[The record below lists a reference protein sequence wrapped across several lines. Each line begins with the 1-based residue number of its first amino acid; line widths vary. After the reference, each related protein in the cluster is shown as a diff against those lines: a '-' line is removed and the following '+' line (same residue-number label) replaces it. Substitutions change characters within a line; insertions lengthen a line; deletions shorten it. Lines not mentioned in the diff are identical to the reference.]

1 MASTLPNQRPRTPS
15 DSYRSNNASTLSP
28 SSEPKDRHGSLRRRP
43 SFSFLRRSKS
53 REGGVARTVSQG
65 TTRSSSGGSVSGR
78 KLSKKRLVLERER
91 EMRQE
96 NIPPFPPR
104 IPDIPR
110 TLTLQTF
117 GGEDYRPENVP
128 MVSGISDGYASG
140 PSFSLASRGTP
151 GLAVTHN
158 LPIPPIPADSLGGR
172 PPFDPYARTE
182 SMTHRG
188 RHSYASSAV
197 STINGPRRLRRRKD
211 PTPFK

>member
-1 MASTLPNQRPRTPS
+1 MASTPPIQRPRTPS
-15 DSYRSNNASTLSP
+15 DSYLSKNAPLSP
-28 SSEPKDRHGSLRRRP
+28 ETESTDRHGSLRRRP

-53 REGGVARTVSQG
+53 RDGTSRTVSQG
-65 TTRSSSGGSVSGR
+65 SARSSSGGSLSGR
-78 KLSKKRLVLERER
+78 KLSKKKLLLERER

-110 TLTLQTF
+110 TQTLQTF
-117 GGEDYRPENVP
+117 DGEDYRPDSLAII
-128 MVSGISDGYASG
+128 SGKSDGYSSAR
-140 PSFSLASRGTP
+140 SFSHALRGTP

-158 LPIPPIPADSLGGR
+158 VPIPPIPATSPGR
-172 PPFDPYARTE
+172 SPIDPFGRAE
-182 SMTHRG
+182 SMAHRG

-197 STINGPRRLRRRKD
+197 STISGPRRLRRRKD

>member
-1 MASTLPNQRPRTPS
+1 MVSALPTQRPRTPS
-15 DSYRSNNASTLSP
+15 DSQLSNGSALSP
-28 SSEPKDRHGSLRRRP
+28 DSGSKDRHGSLRRRP

-53 REGGVARTVSQG
+53 REGASRTVSQEE
-65 TTRSSSGGSVSGR
+65 TRRSSSGGSLSGR
-78 KLSKKRLVLERER
+78 KLSKKKLVLERER

-110 TLTLQTF
+110 TQTLQTF
-117 GGEDYRPENVP
+117 GGEDYRPTNVAT
-128 MVSGISDGYASG
+128 VSGRPDQYSSAR
-140 PSFSLASRGTP
+140 SLSQTSRGST
-151 GLAVTHN
+151 GLTFTHSV
-158 LPIPPIPADSLGGR
+158 PVPPIPLDFRGGR
-172 PPFDPYARTE
+172 SPVDPFGRAE

-197 STINGPRRLRRRKD
+197 STVNGPRRLRRRKD